1 MYVDIH
7 RYVVRVWGKVDV
19 FSDQK
24 QSLPIDQVYTYISCF
39 PFGPTYVKSKG
50 IKPLLLKI
58 LLLSTKVYMGEFGN
72 WEKFS
77 YIYSK
82 LTLMKKSELRE
93 IIKEEISKVLNESS
107 YFQLLDKIEKLDAK
121 ILNSENVK
129 AKEEWVER
137 RGEIIGQY
145 GDDGGWDGM
154 GNGDLQTAIEDA
166 EETIDFYDI
175 KKIKEMKKSELS
187 QLILEIIKESIN
199 EAQLGRYTVLV
210 WHEHTKSWESEDDT
224 QLPPDF
230 KSYYKAKRYAESRY
244 KDDKDYSW
252 AVFDD
257 KHVTEYPIL
266 VVGEKN
272 EED

>member
-82 LTLMKKSELRE
+82 LTLMKKSQLKR
-93 IIKEEISKVLNESS
+93 IIKEEIKSTL
-107 YFQLLDKIEKLDAK
+107 
-121 ILNSENVK
+121 
-129 AKEEWVER
+129 KE
-137 RGEIIGQY
+137 
-145 GDDGGWDGM
+145 GM
-154 GNGDLQTAIEDA
+154 
-166 EETIDFYDI
+166 YDI
-175 KKIKEMKKSELS
+175 ERDREGAQFFEL
-187 QLILEIIKESIN
+187 IDPIHGVLET
-199 EAQLGRYTVLV
+199 G
-210 WHEHTKSWESEDDT
+210 TKQDIMEYLWEN
-224 QLPPDF
+224 
-230 KSYYKAKRYAESRY
+230 
-244 KDDKDYSW
+244 
-252 AVFDD
+252 
-257 KHVTEYPIL
+257 TEYEI
-266 VVGEKN
+266 N
-272 EED
+272 QI